1 MFLKEIKLNYK
12 DQGLHFNSKIQK
24 CYITDSGHETEFAVL
39 KYFQKNAE
47 LLKQVFELL
56 QNQHISIKSM
66 CAKESN
72 PGSGFEESVQD
83 EYEL

>member
-1 MFLKEIKLNYK
+1 MICDFVITFEKILREIMFLKEIKLNYK

-47 LLKQVFELL
+47 LLK
-56 QNQHISIKSM
+56 
-66 CAKESN
+66 
-72 PGSGFEESVQD
+72 
-83 EYEL
+83 